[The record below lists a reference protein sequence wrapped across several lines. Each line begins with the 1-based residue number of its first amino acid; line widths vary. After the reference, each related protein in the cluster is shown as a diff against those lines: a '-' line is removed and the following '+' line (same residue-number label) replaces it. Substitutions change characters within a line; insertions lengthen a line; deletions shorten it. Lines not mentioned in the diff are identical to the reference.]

1 MDFIY
6 FFYYD
11 IIIILIKCLDL
22 DENKMF
28 ILVKFFKIEVIV
40 CIFFVFFVFVF
51 LLFVIEKFFFYYKI
65 YGFEGR

>member
-40 CIFFVFFVFVF
+40 CIFFVFFVLVF

>member
-40 CIFFVFFVFVF
+40 CIFFVLFVFVF

>member
-11 IIIILIKCLDL
+11 IIIILIKCFDL